1 MNIFGKL
8 FNISY
13 TLHNPKNNIVAFDEE
28 IFNRKRNLRLN
39 KIIDDIYRKLN
50 NNNPGGGEQPY
61 NIIIPET
68 PIYVNNPDSVNNG
81 ICKWNIPTTKLTA
94 NIGDFVTLHL
104 IHPFVKDLHLIANS
118 LSILCKV
125 TDLNRQNHY
134 VLEGTV
140 PVTEWLF
147 LAEQPIVIHAGSIPE
162 LPESDSEDYFKFK
175 LDTSTL
181 LPPLKAFNIKYDG
194 KIYVNNE
201 NITELITNPN
211 FIINNYILNF
221 VTAVDK
227 QNYYTIDIY
236 GLHHNKPCIQCI
248 SETEIYLYTKIEN
261 L

>member
-28 IFNRKRNLRLN
+28 IFNRKRNLRLD

-50 NNNPGGGEQPY
+50 NTGGGGEQPY
-61 NIIIPET
+61 NIVIPKT
-68 PIYVNNPDSVNNG
+68 PIYVNNPDSTNNG
-81 ICKWNIPTTKLTA
+81 ICKWNVPTTKLTC
-94 NIGDFVTLHL
+94 NIGDYVTIYL
-104 IHPFVKDLHLIANS
+104 IHPFVKDHHIIIKT
-118 LSILCKV
+118 LSTLCKV
-125 TDLNRQNHY
+125 TDLSRQNHY
-134 VLEGTV
+134 ILEGTV
-140 PVTEWLF
+140 PITEWLF
-147 LAEQPIVIHAGSIPE
+147 LAERPTVIHAGSIPE
-162 LPESDSEDYFKFK
+162 LPENDIEDYLKYK
-175 LDTSTL
+175 LHIGAL

-201 NITELITNPN
+201 NINELITNPN

-221 VTAVDK
+221 VTAANK
-227 QNYYTIDIY
+227 QTYDIIDIY

-248 SETEIYLYTKIEN
+248 SETEIYLYIKIGN